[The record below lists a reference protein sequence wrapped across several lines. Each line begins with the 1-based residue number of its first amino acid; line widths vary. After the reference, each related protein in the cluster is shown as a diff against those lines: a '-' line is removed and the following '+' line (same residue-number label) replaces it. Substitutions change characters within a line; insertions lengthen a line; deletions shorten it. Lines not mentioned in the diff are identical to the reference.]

1 MYEEVYNLCR
11 NIQGVMDMFSKELLE
26 LDRNTVQYMI
36 DAMQETIDRQAKDLD
51 EIRLEKQEIE
61 QEKQAAL
68 LEKQVAEQE
77 KEAALQRVA
86 ELEALLKGR

>member
-1 MYEEVYNLCR
+1 
-11 NIQGVMDMFSKELLE
+11 MFSKELLE

-36 DAMQETIDRQAKDLD
+36 DAMQE
-51 EIRLEKQEIE
+51 
-61 QEKQAAL
+61 
-68 LEKQVAEQE
+68 